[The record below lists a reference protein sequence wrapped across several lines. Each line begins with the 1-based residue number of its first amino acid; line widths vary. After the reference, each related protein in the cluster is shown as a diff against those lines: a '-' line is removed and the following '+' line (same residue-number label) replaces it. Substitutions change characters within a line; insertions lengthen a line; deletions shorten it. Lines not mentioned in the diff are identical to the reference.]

1 MTPALHT
8 RLTELLAQEPR
19 PTAAELRRRLREEGH
34 PIGPT
39 SAYRWLRD
47 GIPDRCRP
55 PDIEATRAVIRARA
69 AELDLLESD
78 GLTLRHGALAAIAK
92 RAASE
97 GRGISRVGVKWA
109 WEHGIVDL
117 PRWPLSAPFAANP
130 GDEKESEKKIP
141 RRLARCKV
149 AR

>member
-1 MTPALHT
+1 LSPVLYH

-19 PTAAELRRRLREEGH
+19 PTGAELQRKLRDEGH

-47 GIPDRCRP
+47 GIPARCQP
-55 PDIEATRAVIRARA
+55 PDVEATRAVIRARA
-69 AELDLLESD
+69 KELDLLESD

-97 GRGISRVGVKWA
+97 GRGITRVGVKWA
-109 WEHGIVDL
+109 WERGIVAKDWKL
-117 PRWPLSAPFAANP
+117 LAPFAVNP
-130 GDEKESEKKIP
+130 GDEKGGEKKDT
-141 RRLARCKV
+141 ARPCHP
-149 AR
+149 